1 MAVTLPDERP
11 PGVFLIDKPCGPTSF
26 KIVHYIRKAL
36 GIKKVGH
43 SGTLDPFASGLLVVC
58 AGRAATRI
66 ISRLMSGDKEYLALL
81 RLGVS
86 TDTQDLTGRIVSQ
99 RPVPEFER
107 SVLDKCLSLF
117 IGRHHQT
124 PPAYSALKHKGRPL
138 YYYARKGIKV
148 EKPPRLVTINEL
160 EIVES
165 VPPRLRLDAGSDA
178 GPEMCIRVR
187 CGKGVYIRTL
197 AADIGEALGC
207 GAHLLALR
215 RTVNGPFSVR
225 EALDGKRLINTN
237 EALTILQGGIK
248 SVEEVLARLDPES
261 GVPPLAAEK

>member
-1 MAVTLPDERP
+1 MPVTCSEERP

-26 KIVHYIRKAL
+26 KIVHYVRKAL

-43 SGTLDPFASGLLVVC
+43 SGTLDPFASGLLIVC
-58 AGRAATRI
+58 AGRPATRI
-66 ISRLMSGDKEYLALL
+66 ISQLMDGDKEYLALL

-86 TDTQDLTGRIVSQ
+86 TDTQDFTGQVVAQ
-99 RPVPEFER
+99 CPVPEFER
-107 SVLDKCLSLF
+107 SVLDQCLSRF
-117 IGRHHQT
+117 IGRHHQM

-148 EKPPRLVTINEL
+148 EKPPRLVTIDEL
-160 EIVES
+160 EILES
-165 VPPRLRLDAGSDA
+165 VPPRLRVDTGPNT

-215 RTVNGPFSVR
+215 RTVNGPFSVND
-225 EALDGKRLINTN
+225 ALDGARLVNVD
-237 EALTILQGGIK
+237 EALTMLQGGIK
-248 SVEEVLARLDPES
+248 SVEEVLARFDREFGTSLS
-261 GVPPLAAEK
+261 F

>member
-1 MAVTLPDERP
+1 MQVKLPEERS

-43 SGTLDPFASGLLVVC
+43 SGTLDPFASGLLIVC
-58 AGRAATRI
+58 AGRPATRI
-66 ISRLMSGDKEYLALL
+66 ISQLMGGDKEYLALL
-81 RLGVS
+81 RLGIS
-86 TDTQDLTGRIVSQ
+86 TDTQDFTGRIVSE

-107 SVLDKCLSLF
+107 SVIDQCVSRF
-117 IGRHHQT
+117 AGRHYQM

-138 YYYARKGIKV
+138 YYYARKGIKID
-148 EKPPRLVTINEL
+148 KPPRLVTINEL
-160 EIVES
+160 EIVDS
-165 VPPRLRLDAGSDA
+165 VPSRLRLDAGPDS
-178 GPEMCIRVR
+178 GPEICIRVR

-207 GAHLLALR
+207 GAHLLGLR
-215 RTVNGPFSVR
+215 RTVNGPFSVN
-225 EALDGKRLINTN
+225 EAVDGERLVNAE

-248 SVEEVLARLDPES
+248 SVEEVLAAFDHET
-261 GVPPLAAEK
+261 AARPM